1 MRKPWLAVLILVS
14 CPLIAQPV
22 DCSDGV
28 RHDDGTFETGVG
40 WQTFASRGHYVM
52 RVDPPSPGRRVEA
65 VCLCWLRSFS
75 STDNSIFFDLR
86 VWDSD
91 GPGGSPGRLLGKLP
105 LQSATGIGPNGKF
118 FRYDLTSLGIFA
130 TGPVYIGP
138 DWSPSDDE
146 DFFVCMDESSGTSK
160 QPAYGSSS
168 IFTTDPPSSQLGV
181 VGFFPTY
188 RALGIRAK
196 FGESVAT
203 CIPSDTAL
211 CLNHGRFK
219 VEATFQAA
227 GQPPGIAK
235 VVKLTDETGYLWF
248 FSSVNVEA
256 VIKVIDACS
265 FNQRFWVYAGGLT
278 DVQVTLTVTDT
289 KNGTVRTYTNPQA
302 TKFQPIQDSSAFATC
317 P

>member
-1 MRKPWLAVLILVS
+1 
-14 CPLIAQPV
+14 
-22 DCSDGV
+22 
-28 RHDDGTFETGVG
+28 
-40 WQTFASRGHYVM
+40 
-52 RVDPPSPGRRVEA
+52 
-65 VCLCWLRSFS
+65 
-75 STDNSIFFDLR
+75 
-86 VWDSD
+86 
-91 GPGGSPGRLLGKLP
+91 
-105 LQSATGIGPNGKF
+105 
-118 FRYDLTSLGIFA
+118 
-130 TGPVYIGP
+130 
-138 DWSPSDDE
+138 
-146 DFFVCMDESSGTSK
+146 
-160 QPAYGSSS
+160 
-168 IFTTDPPSSQLGV
+168 V